1 MLDIFHFISTQQN
14 NSSAPE
20 NREHVTLHIR
30 GVGQWTNRLFDYVE
44 AKKKQEGYESRRQSQ
59 KTPRNT
65 AKNSNNVDP
74 KNGKKKVDLTLSD
87 AIAIKPD
94 PATLMEINFDGPF
107 GAPAT
112 NIFRA
117 EHAVLGNL

>member
-1 MLDIFHFISTQQN
+1 MNIFTKFHKDSTIIVNFLLIAKFLSSPN
-14 NSSAPE
+14 N
-20 NREHVTLHIR
+20 
-30 GVGQWTNRLFDYVE
+30 
-44 AKKKQEGYESRRQSQ
+44 YESPS
-59 KTPRNT
+59 RNT
-65 AKNSNNVDP
+65 VKNSNNDDP
-74 KNGKKKVDLTLSD
+74 KNGKKKAVDLTLSD

-117 EHAVLGNL
+117 EHAVLGN